1 MSNCCSNHS
10 STSSRQDCP
19 DCESRCKSVGMQ
31 TLLHNVRFPDNQR
44 LHDDSYYYCPSAD
57 CDTAYFTEAGGRIA
71 KQKLRIQE
79 QIHQGWLCY
88 CFDISEQQYL
98 AALRSGTADAIKN
111 FVIRH
116 TESGTCACEI
126 RNPSGHCCLAK
137 FKNLERQ
144 YASS

>member
-1 MSNCCSNHS
+1 M
-10 STSSRQDCP
+10 
-19 DCESRCKSVGMQ
+19 K
-31 TLLHNVRFPDNQR
+31 TLLHNVRFPDNQL
-44 LHDDSYYYCPSAD
+44 LHDNSYYYCPSAD
-57 CDTAYFTEAGGRIA
+57 CDTAYFTEAGDRIA
-71 KQKLRIQE
+71 KQKLRMQE

-126 RNPSGHCCLAK
+126 RNPSGRCCLAK
-137 FKNLERQ
+137 FKNLEKQ
-144 YASS
+144 YASF